1 MLPICYLL
9 NTPKGPCEGGTVIA
23 PLYKKRG
30 CPRAS
35 PLARGGSRIQIQV
48 VWHQLYCSRC
58 PPAYSQW
65 RPCIIIQ
72 ERVRNA
78 GSWTLLQT
86 EWMRICIFTSSQVI
100 PVQIEGWE
108 MLDCISLP
116 SWKAGRKG
124 TAVNNIDKVLS
135 SNSFHTDG
143 GRQKGPQIKKG
154 FQKW

>member
-1 MLPICYLL
+1 MLPICCLL
-9 NTPKGPCEGGTVIA
+9 NTPKGPCEGGAVIA
-23 PLYKKRG
+23 PLYKKRE
-30 CPRAS
+30 CPRTS

-48 VWHQLYCSRC
+48 VWYQLYSSRC
-58 PPAYSQW
+58 PPAYSEW
-65 RPCIIIQ
+65 RPCIITQ

-86 EWMRICIFTSSQVI
+86 EITRICIFTSSQVI
-100 PVQIEGWE
+100 HVQIEVWE

-116 SWKAGRKG
+116 SWKAGHKD

-135 SNSFHTDG
+135 SNSFHTGG